1 MIAAEREREKTR
13 LALYRDLAERLAGD
27 SWGLEVEGGET
38 RVVSQRSTGESVCLC
53 TIHAD
58 ALGHEYELIS
68 GADGLLSL
76 FLTLQD
82 RAAAKVR
89 ALAAELEQGRRKNT
103 PLAARA
109 AMLCQD
115 ERFQRFLE
123 TRGAGGAVRDKQAA
137 DTRLKSLLAISSKT
151 ELNEAGDAQRKYFK
165 LLDDYRAW
173 KFGAG
178 R

>member
-1 MIAAEREREKTR
+1 MTHSDREQEKAR
-13 LALYRDLAERLAGD
+13 LALYRDLAARLKGD
-27 SWGLEVEGGET
+27 SWGLEVEAGVT
-38 RVVSQRSTGESVCLC
+38 RIVSQRSTGETACIC
-53 TIHAD
+53 TVHAD
-58 ALGHEYELIS
+58 ALAHEYELLC
-68 GADGLLSL
+68 GGPDLLWF
-76 FLTLQD
+76 FLPLQD
-82 RAAAKVR
+82 RAVVKER
-89 ALAAELEQGRRKNT
+89 ELAAELERGRRRDT
-103 PLAARA
+103 PLASRA

-123 TRGAGGAVRDKQAA
+123 SRGAGGPVRDKQAA

-151 ELNEAGDAQRKYFK
+151 ELNDAGDAQRKYFK